1 MAKSKSSLRS
11 VVNAGSLAA
20 LFFLFCMP
28 VYSADPVYAQAMS
41 DFQARKYSAALAGFQ
56 KVASANRAD
65 IPSHYYMALCY
76 QSTNQLALAS
86 REYQWVATYSKDPSL
101 KSKAQAGAAQ
111 LSRYA
116 GASSN
121 STSSSTSNGNM
132 NPFMAAI
139 MGAANNTPQRKSEF
153 ASGRMKV
160 TEFYT
165 QWCHV
170 CKDFDP
176 EFKQAQANYS
186 SKCDFKRLDAEDP
199 SNRDLVEKY
208 HVKNFPTTV
217 MADSTGKPVK
227 IFVGLTSAF
236 GLGNMIDQAMA
247 SLPH

>member
-1 MAKSKSSLRS
+1 MAKPLSISRC
-11 VVNAGSLAA
+11 VVNAGSLLAL
-20 LFFLFCMP
+20 LFFCLP
-28 VYSADPVYAQAMS
+28 AKSADAVYAQAMS
-41 DFQARKYSAALAGFQ
+41 DFQARRYPAALAGFQ
-56 KVASANRAD
+56 KVAAANRAD

-86 REYQWVATYSKDPSL
+86 REYQWVATYSKDPAL

-116 GASSN
+116 SS
-121 STSSSTSNGNM
+121 SSSTSPSTSNSNM
-132 NPFMAAI
+132 NPFMAAM
-139 MGAANNTPQRKSEF
+139 MGAGKSQQRKSEF
-153 ASGRMKV
+153 SSGRMKV

-170 CKDFDP
+170 CRDFEP
-176 EFKQAQANYS
+176 EFKQAQSNYS
-186 SKCDFKRLDAEDP
+186 NKCDFKRLDAEDP

-208 HVKNFPTTV
+208 KVKNYPTTV

-236 GLGNMIDQAMA
+236 GL
-247 SLPH
+247 